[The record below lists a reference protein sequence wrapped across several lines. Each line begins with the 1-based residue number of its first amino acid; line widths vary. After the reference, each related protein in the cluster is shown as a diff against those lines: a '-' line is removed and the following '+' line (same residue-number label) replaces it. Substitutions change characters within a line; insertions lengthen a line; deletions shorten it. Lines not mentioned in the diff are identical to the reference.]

1 MAKEVSDA
9 TVKAFASLFR
19 GRTDVWGSVEGRAN
33 KEKVTLAHYRRHL
46 VGDISLGVYMMQD
59 DNTCHF
65 FAIDYDIHDLAT
77 VLKIRQAFRDKGL
90 PVYLANSKSKGSH
103 LYGFA
108 KKPLPAADIRRACIA
123 ILSGLD
129 IECEVFPK
137 QAKLD
142 EVTPFGNYINLPCF
156 GFTREFLRGDLKTVS
171 VEEVTKSVTR
181 ISIETLNQFVVS
193 LPQPKPPAKLRAQR
207 VRGGAKKGKHP
218 PCIEEIMKGVS
229 QGGRDHAA
237 FALARH
243 FLDQYYTEPEVL
255 GLLSTWDEHN
265 RPPINDTQE
274 LEKKVKSAAK
284 GYAFGCHS
292 VTDEPA
298 LASYCVGEEN
308 CGWLKKATADK
319 LKNGL
324 IREFTFLETEEYLY
338 EEIYNDGKA
347 EFVRYKKLD
356 GVIDIVPSIENGEVK
371 IIPIKS
377 AEITEGAVFLPVGVA
392 DYESTVGLVEEIKV
406 LITDYVDLHAT
417 ALEFSAWYIIMSWV
431 YDRLTTLSYLRFRGD
446 TGCGKSRALDVIGR
460 LCYKPLMMAGAATPA
475 PIYREIRRF
484 RGTVIMEEADFGD
497 STEKSEVVTILNCGF
512 EKNRPVIRC
521 SRDNPDNLEILPC
534 YGPKV
539 FATRGAFTDKA
550 LEARCLTFIM
560 EETDREDMPPLL
572 GSKFYARSQ
581 DLRSKLLKWRLEHYC
596 GIDANAIEDI
606 DLGPLEPRL
615 KQVGL
620 PFAIPFK
627 DMPEVLDRFRSFM
640 KDYGAELI
648 AERNESTTGRVIAG
662 LLKVAQENG
671 RECVSAALITS
682 VMADEFKMEMKP
694 GSVGK
699 QLKSLHFETSNRRV
713 PGQGRAR
720 YIKWNNKLV
729 AKVMRRYV
737 PVEDRKDFDELLALP
752 DGSHLLLPEGDEED
766 ANNVDMEV

>member
-1 MAKEVSDA
+1 MGKEVSDA

-46 VGDISLGVYMMQD
+46 VGDTSLGIYPMQD
-59 DNTCHF
+59 DNTCRF
-65 FAIDYDIHDLAT
+65 FAIDHDVHDLSK
-77 VLKIRQAFRDKGL
+77 VLEIRQAFRNKGL
-90 PVYLANSKSKGSH
+90 PVYLAASKSKGNH
-103 LYGFA
+103 LYGFME
-108 KKPLPAADIRRACIA
+108 KPFPAADIRRACIA
-123 ILSGLD
+123 ILSKLG
-129 IECEVFPK
+129 IELEIFPK
-137 QAKLD
+137 QDKLD
-142 EVTPFGNYINLPCF
+142 EVTPYGNYINLPCF
-156 GFTREFLRGDLKTVS
+156 GYTRDFLRGDLKVVP
-171 VEEVTKSVTR
+171 VEDMVKSVTKVPMA
-181 ISIETLNQFVVS
+181 TLTQFVVS
-193 LPQPKPPAKLRAQR
+193 LPQPKPAAKLRVQK

-218 PCIEEIMKGVS
+218 PCIEEIMKGIS
-229 QGGRDHAA
+229 QGGRDVAA

-255 GLLSTWDEHN
+255 GLLTTWDEQN
-265 RPPINDTQE
+265 RPPINDAHE
-274 LEKKVKSAAK
+274 LDKKVKSAGK

-292 VTDEPA
+292 VNGEPA

-308 CGWLKKATADK
+308 CTWLKKATADK

-324 IREFTFLETEEYLY
+324 IREVTFHETAEYLY

-347 EFVRYKKLD
+347 EFVRYKKSD
-356 GVIDIVPSIENGEVK
+356 GVIDIVPNIVSQELK

-377 AEITEGAVFLPVGVA
+377 QEISEGAVFLPTGVE
-392 DYESTVGLVEEIKV
+392 DYESTISLVEEIKKLV
-406 LITDYVDLHAT
+406 TDYVDLPTT

-572 GSKFYARSQ
+572 GSKFFARANKI
-581 DLRSKLLKWRLEHYC
+581 RSKLLKWRLEHYED
-596 GIDANAIEDI
+596 IDADAIEDI

-627 DMPEVLDRFRSFM
+627 DMPEVLNRFRSFM
-640 KDYGAELI
+640 KDYGDELI
-648 AERNESTTGRVIAG
+648 AERNESTTGRVVAA
-662 LLKVAQENG
+662 LLKVAQDHGVES
-671 RECVSAALITS
+671 VSSALITS
-682 VMADEFKMEMKP
+682 VMADDFKMEMKP

-720 YIKWNNKLV
+720 YIKWNPKLV
-729 AKVMRRYV
+729 NKVIRRYV
-737 PVEDRKDFDELLALP
+737 PTEDRKDFEDLFKN
-752 DGSHLLLPEGDEED
+752 GEED
-766 ANNVDMEV
+766 NVDVDMEV

>member
-1 MAKEVSDA
+1 MREISEA
-9 TVKAFASLFR
+9 TVKSFASLFR

-46 VGDISLGVYMMQD
+46 AGEVSLGVYMMQD
-59 DNTCHF
+59 GNTCHF
-65 FAIDYDIHDLAT
+65 FTIDYDIHDLNT

-90 PVYLANSKSKGSH
+90 PVYLAASKSKGYH

-108 KKPLPAADIRRACIA
+108 GKEPFAAADIRRACIS
-123 ILSGLD
+123 ILSGLG
-129 IECEVFPK
+129 IECEIFPK
-137 QAKLD
+137 QDKLD
-142 EVTPFGNYINLPCF
+142 EVIPYGNYINLPCH
-156 GFTREFLRGDLKTVS
+156 GFTRDFMRGDLKVVP
-171 VEEVTKSVTR
+171 VEDVIKGVTK
-181 ISIETLNQFVVS
+181 IPLDTLTQFVATI
-193 LPQPKPPAKLRAQR
+193 PAPKPAASKPPRVQK

-218 PCIEEIMKGVS
+218 PCIEEIMKGVG
-229 QGGRDHAA
+229 QGARDVAA

-255 GLLSTWDEHN
+255 GLLTTWDEHN
-265 RPPINDTQE
+265 RPPINDARE
-274 LEKKVKSAAK
+274 LDKKVKSAGK

-292 VTDEPA
+292 VNTESA

-324 IREFTFLETEEYLY
+324 IREITFHETDDFLY
-338 EEIYNDGKA
+338 EEIWKDGKA
-347 EFVRYKKLD
+347 EFVRYNKTD
-356 GVIDIVPSIENGEVK
+356 GKIDVVPSVENGEMK
-371 IIPIKS
+371 IIPVKS
-377 AEITEGAVFLPVGVA
+377 QEITEGAVFLPTGVA
-392 DYESTVGLVEEIKV
+392 DYSSTVGLVEEIKA
-406 LITDYVDLHAT
+406 LIFDYVDLPST

-572 GSKFYARSQ
+572 GSKFYARSGE
-581 DLRSKLLKWRLEHYC
+581 LRNKLLKWRLDHYM
-596 GIDANAIEDI
+596 GIDANAVEDI

-640 KDYGAELI
+640 KEYGNELI
-648 AERNESTTGRVIAG
+648 SERNESTTGRVVAA
-662 LLKVAQENG
+662 LLKVAMEHG
-671 RECVSAALITS
+671 TEAVSSAAITS
-682 VMADEFKMEMKP
+682 VMSDDFKMEMKP

-699 QLKSLHFETSNRRV
+699 QLKSLHFETSNRRAL
-713 PGQGRAR
+713 GQGRAR
-720 YIKWNNKLV
+720 YIKWDSRLV
-729 AKVMRRYV
+729 RKVIRRYV
-737 PVEDRKDFDELLALP
+737 PIEDRKDFDCLL
-752 DGSHLLLPEGDEED
+752 EENGDD
-766 ANNVDMEV
+766 VPDMEV